1 MVTLNIDKICNL
13 ILNFKFQESVNELVI
28 YLDSLIK
35 NIHEADN
42 KVNLREVMGYIELAL
57 ENKDYLFLYDLLI
70 YEVKPIVEK
79 EIKC

>member
-1 MVTLNIDKICNL
+1 MLILNIDHICNL
-13 ILNFKFQESVNELVI
+13 ILSFKFQESVNELVM

-35 NIHEADN
+35 NIQEEEN
-42 KVNLREVMGYIELAL
+42 RINLTEVMGYIEIAL

-79 EIKC
+79 ENKR